1 MNIDNLSLR
10 EKIGQMIMCG
20 FDGAVPT
27 EGIQQLIQEYHLGG
41 IIYFRRNIKD
51 IRQVKKLSQSLQGLN
66 KSEIPMLISI
76 DQEGG
81 MVARIDEGITLVP
94 GNMAL
99 GATGDAD
106 AAYQT
111 ALISGEELRLLGI
124 NMNFAP
130 CIDVNNNSLNPVI
143 GVRSYGES
151 AELVAEMGAAAIR
164 GFQQAGVAATAKH
177 FPGHGDTDT
186 DSHLNLPSVPH
197 NKARLHSIE
206 LVPFKAAI
214 AEGVDV
220 IMSAHVVFPAYEPE
234 SIPATLSNRIL
245 TGLLREE
252 LQYQGVIVTDCL
264 EMNAISHG
272 VGIAA
277 GTIQAV
283 LAGTDI
289 VLVSHLLER
298 QIAAFEALTGA
309 VESGVISE
317 ERINQSVARILDLKQ
332 KRQMAVGAGPADAL
346 NSDDLLSNKIG
357 TANSWK
363 IIEAISEKSITLV
376 KDDGQLPLNS
386 TKATLVIWPEV
397 RTGTEVDEVIPQE
410 ITLGKALSAYIPQVQ
425 EITIGIAPTDAEMDQ
440 VLAAAE
446 AYDTIVFGTYNADV
460 SAGQIQLI
468 EQLAQIKEIKLIVAA
483 LRNPYDL
490 QKFPQIRTYLACYE
504 NRPMAMKSLAK
515 VLMGIIEAQGKLPVS
530 LDLEGGE

>member
-1 MNIDNLSLR
+1 MNIDQLSLR

-27 EGIQQLIQEYHLGG
+27 AGIEQLIQEYHLGG
-41 IIYFRRNIKD
+41 IIYFRRNVKD
-51 IRQVKKLSQSLQGLN
+51 IQQVKELSQALQSLN
-66 KSEIPMLISI
+66 KSELPLLISI

-99 GATGDAD
+99 GATGDAN

-111 ALISGEELRLLGI
+111 ALISGEELRHLGI

-151 AELVAEMGAAAIR
+151 AELVAAMGSAAIR

-197 NKARLHSIE
+197 NKARLNAIE

-252 LQYQGVIVTDCL
+252 LQYKGIIVTDCL

-277 GTIQAV
+277 GAIQAV

-298 QIAAFEALTGA
+298 QIAAFEALAGA
-309 VESGVISE
+309 VETGVISE
-317 ERINQSVARILDLKQ
+317 ERINQSVIRILALKQ
-332 KRQMAVGAGPADAL
+332 KRQMAIGAEREQL
-346 NSDDLLSNKIG
+346 NSLIG
-357 TANSWK
+357 TAKSWG
-363 IIEAISEKSITLV
+363 IVEAISEKSITLV
-376 KDDGQLPLNS
+376 KDEGQLPLDS

-397 RTGTEVDEVIPQE
+397 RIGTEVDEVIPQE

-425 EITIGIAPTDAEMDQ
+425 EITIGITPTADELAQ

-446 AYDTIVFGTYNADV
+446 AYDTIVIGTYNVDV

-468 EQLAQIKEIKLIVAA
+468 DQLSGMKAIKLIVAA

-490 QKFPQIRTYLACYE
+490 QKFPQICTYLACYE

-515 VLMGIIEAQGKLPVS
+515 VLMGIIQPQGKLPVS
-530 LDLEGGE
+530 LNLEGGKQS